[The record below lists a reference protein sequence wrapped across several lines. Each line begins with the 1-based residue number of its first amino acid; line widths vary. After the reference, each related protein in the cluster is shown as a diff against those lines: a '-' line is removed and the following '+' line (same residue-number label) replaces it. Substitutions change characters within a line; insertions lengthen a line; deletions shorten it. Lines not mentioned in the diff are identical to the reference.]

1 MQSSDGET
9 PPEAPRLESADLPTA
24 EGQETLP
31 TYTGPGFV
39 TNNPELASLTPA
51 QLYELNQGLLDEAVP
66 QRPLIDQIVPMAV
79 LRAEYENGSASFT
92 KQIDYLVSQS
102 YTGIRRTRGDG
113 DCFYRSLA
121 FRYVERLMN
130 AADPALAVGS
140 AVSTLEAS
148 LPMLEAAGFQKLVFE
163 DFYDTFVSI
172 IKRIVQPEADGTTL
186 TPLLLLE
193 AFQNPE
199 VSNSVV
205 VYLRLLTS
213 AQIRT
218 DPDSYQD
225 FLFHPELGELMTP
238 REFCETFV
246 EAVGKEADHVQMT
259 ALARALKINFSV
271 AYLDGR
277 SADGHVDFVNFNDGI
292 QDELE
297 PLVLLYRP
305 GHYDILEK
313 QSEDTVI

>member
-1 MQSSDGET
+1 M
-9 PPEAPRLESADLPTA
+9 
-24 EGQETLP
+24 
-31 TYTGPGFV
+31 
-39 TNNPELASLTPA
+39 
-51 QLYELNQGLLDEAVP
+51 DEAVP

-79 LRAEYENGSASFT
+79 LRAEYENGSASFV
-92 KQIDYLVSQS
+92 KQIDYLVAQS
-102 YTGIRRTRGDG
+102 FTGIRRTRGDG

-121 FRYVERLMN
+121 FRYVERILN
-130 AADPALAVGS
+130 SPDPAMSVGS
-140 AVSTLEAS
+140 AISTLDAS
-148 LPMLEAAGFQKLVFE
+148 LPMLEAAGFQPLVYE
-163 DFYDTFVSI
+163 DFYETLGAI
-172 IKRIVQPEADGTTL
+172 IKRVVQPDDSNATL
-186 TPLLLLE
+186 TSSLLLE

-205 VYLRLLTS
+205 VFLRLLTS

-218 DPDSYQD
+218 DPDEYAP
-225 FLFHPELGELMTP
+225 FLFHPELGEPMTP

-277 SADGHVDFVNFNDGI
+277 SADGHVDFVKFNEDVEDG
-292 QDELE
+292 LE

-305 GHYDILEK
+305 GHYDVLEK
-313 QSEDTVI
+313 RTEELPVVG